1 MCFEIV
7 YTQNISVPFL
17 KMETYKVEIEG
28 KDKMGCGPL
37 TPYK

>member
-7 YTQNISVPFL
+7 YTQIVYTFL
-17 KMETYKVEIEG
+17 KMETYKVEIED
-28 KDKMGCGPL
+28 KDKTGCGPL